1 MGLKR
6 WTCLP
11 IIVEM
16 PLLARSACLAVG
28 LSLLATVAACLFPLV
43 SASFATAAPSVPA
56 PSGAGSQ
63 AFVPEEAI
71 VRFEPSASAS
81 DRRAARRQADVRFD
95 DSLGV
100 PRVEVVAVEGSV
112 TAAVAE
118 LRRQPEV
125 TYAQPNYRYE
135 ALAAEAPDD
144 SFFGSLWGLSDSA
157 TPDSGVG
164 ALAAWERTRGGGQV
178 IAVVDTGVDLTHPDL
193 EPNLWANPA
202 PSSAQDLHG
211 YDFVDD
217 DGDPD
222 DYQFHGT
229 HVAGTAAAVEDN
241 GIGIAG
247 VAPDAEIMAVRVLDG
262 DGSGSTADIAAGIA
276 YAANHGADVINLSL
290 GGPGSD
296 KAMSDA
302 VDLAASKDA
311 VVVAAAGNEG
321 SNNDTKPTVPCTLP
335 QANLICV
342 AAVNRNGSLA
352 GFSNFGA
359 KSVDVA
365 APGTGVLSAK
375 ADYGPP
381 IFSDGFEPAGTG
393 VWATFAAN
401 GGLPW
406 GVSNSASSGVQ
417 SRTDSPL
424 GDYGQALDPANPAT
438 SELFT
443 VDQVDLAG
451 ERGCRLHFRTR
462 YEIESPDANGTMFD
476 VFAAGAV
483 GGGSF
488 DGSYHA
494 GTSQAHPSGFEREEA
509 SISDLDGRADV
520 RPVFAVLSDDSLQ
533 FDGAYVDDVRLIC
546 RDETYLDAVS
556 STGEADKPN
565 AGSYVEFQGT
575 SMATPHVAGVAALV
589 RAAVPGTTASETVNA
604 ILGGGVPMPT
614 ANPAKPTKTQRIAD
628 ACNAISFAQAG
639 NLVVG
644 CGTVSS
650 EELPPGAVEEAEEA
664 IRRASPPATPTGP
677 PAAPRTFLRKRP
689 AKSIGTNGRRAKVVF
704 AFGSDAEG
712 ATFVCRVDGGSFR
725 RCPAR
730 LVRRFSLGRHVLRV
744 KAVSPAGP
752 VDPTPAVVRFR
763 VVRASG

>member
-1 MGLKR
+1 MS
-6 WTCLP
+6 LP
-11 IIVEM
+11 SWLPYLPARLL
-16 PLLARSACLAVG
+16 PLAAA
-28 LSLLATVAACLFPLV
+28 AACLLAAPA
-43 SASFATAAPSVPA
+43 ASVATAAPDVPA
-56 PSGAGSQ
+56 PGSTGPR
-63 AFVPEEAI
+63 AFEPEEAI
-71 VRFEPSASAS
+71 VRFERSASAS
-81 DRRAARRQADVRFD
+81 DRRAVRRQAGVRFD
-95 DSLGV
+95 ESLGL
-100 PRVEVVAVEGSV
+100 PRTEVVAVEGSV
-112 TAAVAE
+112 AAAVAE

-125 TYAQPNYRYE
+125 AYAQPNYRYE
-135 ALAAEAPDD
+135 ALEAEAPDD
-144 SFFGSLWGLSDSA
+144 TFFGSLWGLSDSA
-157 TPDSGVG
+157 LPDPGVG
-164 ALAAWERTRGGGQV
+164 ALEAWDRTRGGGQV

-193 EPNLWANPA
+193 EPNLWTNPA
-202 PSSAQDLHG
+202 PGSAQDLHG

-222 DYQFHGT
+222 DYQFHGS

-241 GIGIAG
+241 GLGIAG

-290 GGPGSD
+290 GGPGTD
-296 KAMSDA
+296 KAMSSA

-321 SNNDTKPTVPCTLP
+321 SNNDTNPTVPCTLP

-352 GFSNFGA
+352 GFSNFGV
-359 KSVDVA
+359 KSVDLA
-365 APGTGVLSAK
+365 APGTSVLSAK
-375 ADYGPP
+375 ADYGPAV
-381 IFSDGFEPAGTG
+381 FSAGFEPAETG

-406 GVSNSASSGVQ
+406 GVSNSASGGVQ
-417 SRTDSPL
+417 SRTDSPA
-424 GDYGQALDPANPAT
+424 GDYGQALDPSKWAS

-443 VDQVDLAG
+443 VNPVDLTG

-462 YEIESPDANGTMFD
+462 YEIEPPAPNGAMFD

-488 DGSYHA
+488 DGSYYA
-494 GTSQAHPSGFEREEA
+494 GTSQSYPSGFEREEA

-520 RPVFAVLSDDSLQ
+520 QPVFAVLSDESIQ
-533 FDGAYVDDVRLIC
+533 HDGAYVDDVRLIC
-546 RDETYLDAVS
+546 RDETYTDAIS
-556 STGEADKPN
+556 SVAEYDQPS

-589 RAAVPGTTASETVNA
+589 RAAVPGTSATQTVNA
-604 ILGGGVPMPT
+604 ILNGGAPMPSP
-614 ANPAKPTKTQRIAD
+614 NPAKPTKTQRIAD

-639 NLVVG
+639 SLAVG
-644 CGTVSS
+644 CGTITDG
-650 EELPPGAVEEAEEA
+650 ELPPGTVDEVEAA
-664 IRRASPPATPTGP
+664 IERASPPATPTAP
-677 PAAPRTFLRKRP
+677 VVAPRTFFRKRP
-689 AKSIGTNGRRAKVVF
+689 PKVIGTSGRRAKVVF
-704 AFGSDAEG
+704 VFGSDVEG
-712 ATFVCRVDGGSFR
+712 TTFVCRVDRGAFK

-730 LVRRFSLGRHVLRV
+730 LVRRFALGRHVLRV

-752 VDPTPAVVRFR
+752 EDSTAAVVRFR